1 MTRDDGRCARSP
13 ARRRSRR
20 TPRAR
25 LARCRAWRPR
35 PTRRRRRRWGWI
47 PSLETLYFLSTFNRA
62 VSFFN
67 AMYRVRMRNCV
78 SASVLSAQACRRVL
92 SSVRTALHVFV
103 VGRATACELMSPRQ
117 SRVVDVLAIR
127 RRVTERKVETREAVS
142 GASPANRNPK
152 YVVLRTKEESRTHET
167 MPRRV
172 SAGSVRYTVQFLNTV
187 ATVAP
192 RPRTRAVGRVR
203 AETARPARRVATAAR
218 ARAPACAAR

>member
-152 YVVLRTKEESRTHET
+152 YVVFAHVARSCGLPV
-167 MPRRV
+167 PR
-172 SAGSVRYTVQFLNTV
+172 
-187 ATVAP
+187 ATDAP
-192 RPRTRAVGRVR
+192 RS
-203 AETARPARRVATAAR
+203 
-218 ARAPACAAR
+218 

>member
-35 PTRRRRRRWGWI
+35 PTRRRRRWGWI

-103 VGRATACELMSPRQ
+103 VGRATACEAAYESP
-117 SRVVDVLAIR
+117 VDVLAIR
-127 RRVTERKVETREAVS
+127 RRVTEPVRSRRVKPYLS
-142 GASPANRNPK
+142 GASPANKIRN
-152 YVVLRTKEESRTHET
+152 T
-167 MPRRV
+167 
-172 SAGSVRYTVQFLNTV
+172 
-187 ATVAP
+187 
-192 RPRTRAVGRVR
+192 
-203 AETARPARRVATAAR
+203 
-218 ARAPACAAR
+218 

>member
-152 YVVLRTKEESRTHET
+152 YVVWKNERQRGKQDARNYA
-167 MPRRV
+167 RRV
-172 SAGSVRYTVQFLNTV
+172 SAGSYGTRYNF
-187 ATVAP
+187 
-192 RPRTRAVGRVR
+192 
-203 AETARPARRVATAAR
+203 
-218 ARAPACAAR
+218 

>member
-218 ARAPACAAR
+218 ARAACAAR